1 MKIRNP
7 RSRFDLDIKKT
18 DRVLEVGGGH
28 NPHPRSNVV
37 VDKYVDDNTHRSGD
51 IKVLNNQQF
60 LNADGEHL
68 PFKDKEFDYVI
79 CNQVLEHVEN
89 PAAFLKEQFRV
100 AKRGYIETPSLLGEH
115 LFPKQSHKWVLLE
128 VNDELVLVDKEKMNF
143 PTTFDFGDLYLEYLP
158 RHSIGYK
165 ILERTH
171 PNIHTMRLEWEDGFK
186 YNINPQDKDILKYFE
201 TPWTREMVLNYFPER
216 SLGQELADAT
226 RAFTDICK
234 SIIKSRVLNKNKR

>member
-7 RSRFDLDIKKT
+7 QSRFDLNIKKT

-51 IKVLNNQQF
+51 IKVLRNQQF
-60 LNADGEHL
+60 LKADGEHL

-79 CNQVLEHVEN
+79 CNHVLEHVED
-89 PAAFLKEQFRV
+89 PVAFLNEQFRV

-115 LFPKQSHKWVLLE
+115 LFPKKSHKWVLLE
-128 VNDELVLVDKEKMNF
+128 VEGKVVLVDKERISF
-143 PTTFDFGDLYLEYLP
+143 PTSFDFGDLYLEYLP
-158 RHSIGYK
+158 KASIGYK
-165 ILERTH
+165 IMERTH
-171 PNIHTMRLEWEDGFK
+171 PNLHTMRVEWEGSFEFI
-186 YNINPQDKDILKYFE
+186 INPEDKDILKYFE
-201 TPWTREMVLNYFPER
+201 EPWTREMVLHYFPQR
-216 SLGQELADAT
+216 SLGQELAEAT

-234 SIIKSRVLNKNKR
+234 SIIKSRVLKKV

>member
-7 RSRFDLDIKKT
+7 RSRFDLNIRKS

-51 IKVLNNQQF
+51 IKILNKQQF
-60 LNADGEHL
+60 LNADGEKL

-89 PAAFLKEQFRV
+89 PTAFLHEQFRV
-100 AKRGYIETPSLLGEH
+100 ARRGYIETPSLLGEF
-115 LFPKQSHKWVLLE
+115 LFPKASHKWVLLE
-128 VNDELVLVDKEKMNF
+128 INGELVLLDKKKMNF
-143 PTTFDFGDLYLEYLP
+143 PSNFDFGYLFLEYLP
-158 RHSIGYK
+158 KHSIGYK

-171 PNIHTMRLEWEDGFK
+171 PNLHTMRLEWADDGFK
-186 YNINPQDKDILKYFE
+186 FNINPEDPDILKYFE
-201 TPWTREMVLNYFPER
+201 SAWTHGMVQDYFPER
-216 SLGQELADAT
+216 SLGRELTDAT
-226 RAFTDICK
+226 KAFAAICK
-234 SIIKSRVLNKNKR
+234 SVIKSKILKIK